1 MNEQQPNL
9 TLKMYIY
16 LSINWLIDHLGINW
30 LID

>member
-1 MNEQQPNL
+1 MNEQHPNL

-16 LSINWLIDHLGINW
+16 LSINRLIDHLGIHL